1 MLNKPQGQRVKHKTN
16 MGQALAPTPPVCP
29 SISPQNQLLVEPN
42 NFHLSIGKKSMMQ

>member
-29 SISPQNQLLVEPN
+29 SISPQNQLLNQITFTSALER
-42 NFHLSIGKKSMMQ
+42 KA